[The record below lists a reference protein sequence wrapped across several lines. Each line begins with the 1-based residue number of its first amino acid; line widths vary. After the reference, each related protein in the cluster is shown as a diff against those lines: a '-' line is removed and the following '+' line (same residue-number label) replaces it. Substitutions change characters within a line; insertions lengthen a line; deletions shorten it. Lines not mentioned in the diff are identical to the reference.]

1 MATKKTSQS
10 DEVQNANQ
18 QEQAEVVY
26 TKSAQFT
33 LNFTRGVLFTI
44 ICTVLT
50 LVVSLLVTNLCT
62 PNWVNGL
69 TEEVKRK
76 EKEKNKNSLL
86 LVGSGTV
93 YEYLK
98 DIDKDSSLLKDVVSM
113 PIPTMPALKA
123 LREEKRPQQGENLS
137 WIIMS
142 AMEAG
147 DTLIMGQKE
156 RDDFYDNIGMI
167 VRLYLKD
174 DPLEVIVHPKD
185 LFNKQDSFI
194 TIKELSDLLARKD
207 SLQFKLFRTS
217 DGSSTRT
224 LFEESLGFKILENE
238 SDFFDM
244 NTTKSTFQDSKCKN
258 QFIILGSE
266 IYKPKDKGLLE
277 NCNSYFFVNN
287 SKEIKEIKK
296 HLYLYFTAYW
306 DNTITK
312 SKLELMPQT
321 EEFIKK
327 IAPNFKFDRN
337 PSTKQLIDDATK

>member
-1 MATKKTSQS
+1 MATKKTLQNG
-10 DEVQNANQ
+10 EVQNANQ
-18 QEQAEVVY
+18 QEQTEVVY

-50 LVVSLLVTNLCT
+50 LVISLLVTNLCT
-62 PNWVNGL
+62 PNWVEKLN
-69 TEEVKRK
+69 
-76 EKEKNKNSLL
+76 KEKNRNTLL

-93 YEYLK
+93 YEHLK
-98 DIDKDSSLLKDVVSM
+98 DIDKDSTLLKDVVSM
-113 PIPTMPALKA
+113 PIPTIPALKA

-137 WIIMS
+137 WIVMS

-174 DPLEVIVHPKD
+174 DPLMVIVHPKT
-185 LFNKQDSFI
+185 LFNKQGEFI
-194 TIKELSDLLARKD
+194 TIKELSDLLARTRKD
-207 SLQFKLFRTS
+207 SIKLFRTS
-217 DGSSTRT
+217 EGSSTRT
-224 LFEESLGFKILENE
+224 LFEESLGFKITENE

-258 QFIILGSE
+258 RFIILGSE

-277 NCNSYFFVNN
+277 KCNSYYLVNNSNN
-287 SKEIKEIKK
+287 SKEIKKIEK
-296 HLYLYFTAYW
+296 HLYLYFAAYW

-312 SKLELMPQT
+312 SKLYLMPQT
-321 EEFIKK
+321 KEFIKK
-327 IAPNFKFDRN
+327 IAPKFKFDTN
-337 PSTKQLIDDATK
+337 PPTKQLIIDATQ